1 MEKLKKKMLS
11 EERIN
16 LIQEIFYVNNRYLLI
31 VLVGATWK
39 AYSSSAYLISDL
51 MGYQLKRKIKK
62 NSYVDYVAFPKSAS
76 KKVFSKIVKSGGII
90 VKRIGRVVVYSW
102 NAPIIISNNISLVHK
117 KDIQLN
123 LKLDS
128 ETYMQL
134 NRITKNGGFGGKE
147 KATKSEVIRYAI
159 KHFYDNK
166 PVNLEEAEPL
176 IKAISENRDEL
187 SSGLETLNR
196 LVRELNSIGINLNQI
211 SHNLNLNML
220 KANEA
225 NASLEERINIIK
237 DSSDNIDYATWLLQ
251 QLLEK
256 IDSEILPAKNVTLAV
271 MNGENEIINRLLI

>member
-1 MEKLKKKMLS
+1 MEKLKRKTLS

-16 LIQEIFYVNNRYLLI
+16 DIQERFYVSNRYLLF

-237 DSSDNIDYATWLLQ
+237 ESSENIDYATWLLQ

>member
-1 MEKLKKKMLS
+1 MLS

-62 NSYVDYVAFPKSAS
+62 NSYVDYVAFLKSAS

-237 DSSDNIDYATWLLQ
+237 ESSENIDYATWLLQ

>member
-62 NSYVDYVAFPKSAS
+62 NSYVDYVAFPKSAL

>member
-1 MEKLKKKMLS
+1 MEKLKRKKLS

-16 LIQEIFYVNNRYLLI
+16 DIQERFYVNNRYLLI

-117 KDIQLN
+117 KDLQLN

-134 NRITKNGGFGGKE
+134 NRITKNGGFGGKD

-166 PVNLEEAEPL
+166 PVNLKEAEPL
-176 IKAISENRDEL
+176 IKAISESRDEL

-211 SHNLNLNML
+211 SHNLNLNIL

-225 NASLEERINIIK
+225 NASLEEKINIIK

-271 MNGENEIINRLLI
+271 MDGENEIINRLLI

>member
-117 KDIQLN
+117 KDLQLN

-225 NASLEERINIIK
+225 NASLEEKINIIK

-271 MNGENEIINRLLI
+271 MDGENEIINRLLI

>member
-39 AYSSSAYLISDL
+39 AYSSSAYVISDL

-76 KKVFSKIVKSGGII
+76 KKVFLKIVKSGGII

-117 KDIQLN
+117 KDLQLN

-134 NRITKNGGFGGKE
+134 NRITKNGGFGGKD

-166 PVNLEEAEPL
+166 PVNLKEAEPL
-176 IKAISENRDEL
+176 IKAISVNRDQL
-187 SSGLETLNR
+187 ISGLETLSR
-196 LVRELNSIGINLNQI
+196 LVRELNAIGVNLNQL
-211 SHNLNLNML
+211 SHNLNIKML
-220 KANEA
+220 KLNET
-225 NASLEERINIIK
+225 NASLEEKVNVLRE
-237 DSSDNIDYATWLLQ
+237 SSDNIDYATW
-251 QLLEK
+251 QLGQLFEK
-256 IDSEILPAKNVTLAV
+256 IESEIEPVKSIIWAV

>member
-102 NAPIIISNNISLVHK
+102 NSPIIISNNISLVHK

-166 PVNLEEAEPL
+166 PVDLKEVEPL
-176 IKAISENRDEL
+176 IKAISENRDKL
-187 SSGLETLNR
+187 SSGLETLSR
-196 LVRELNSIGINLNQI
+196 LVRELNAIGVNLNQI
-211 SHNLNLNML
+211 THRLNATMNKAIEEGVNIEKQIDIINDFWNGVVDML
-220 KANEA
+220 DK
-225 NASLEERINIIK
+225 L
-237 DSSDNIDYATWLLQ
+237 DH
-251 QLLEK
+251 
-256 IDSEILPAKNVTLAV
+256 ILPEIRPAIEPAQNATLEA
-271 MNGENEIINRLLI
+271 MNGENEIIRRLLI

>member
-237 DSSDNIDYATWLLQ
+237 ESSENIDYATWLLQ